1 MLTVYLSGEIHTDW
15 RDQIAHGARDL
26 NVVFTGPV
34 TDSMMRYT
42 VHRQAAGCHSSCYTK
57 RKFGLSVSLHAQ
69 SWPKR
74 HGSQAYT

>member
-34 TDSMMRYT
+34 TD
-42 VHRQAAGCHSSCYTK
+42 HAASDDSALPFWAQNPTNFGTITK
-57 RKFGLSVSLHAQ
+57 AQ
-69 SWPKR
+69 S
-74 HGSQAYT
+74 